1 MFYAVGNKVYLHN
14 LGTNTTYPVNNIA
27 LGENETVT
35 MLKFNL
41 YRQCSLKDLNNQ
53 SEEFMARQFELMVG
67 SYDKNSTD
75 NNGGTLG
82 FYKIDGIN
90 NKVSKRTEYSGFARI
105 ADVVYRER
113 R

>member
-1 MFYAVGNKVYLHN
+1 
-14 LGTNTTYPVNNIA
+14 
-27 LGENETVT
+27 
-35 MLKFNL
+35 
-41 YRQCSLKDLNNQ
+41 
-53 SEEFMARQFELMVG
+53 MARQFELMVC